1 KRIGRSTTNSNK
13 MLTKSNLLFNVS
25 RNVIQKRFG
34 HAPTPAEAK
43 ELAKKYGMTMD
54 NLPVRAGNFKEMNA
68 AHQAKNTRYM
78 LLSSLGLVVV
88 LYYAWHKRVFTTH
101 QMFRY
106 PKNMYEK

>member
-1 KRIGRSTTNSNK
+1 MNITG
-13 MLTKSNLLFNVS
+13 
-25 RNVIQKRFG
+25 NVIQKRFG

-88 LYYAWHKRVFTTH
+88 LYYVSTVYVCGYIKII
-101 QMFRY
+101 Y
-106 PKNMYEK
+106 